1 MNSTVENTLPERWE
15 VKSLA
20 DIGSFYRG
28 VSYKKPQLLDGYR
41 EGCITLLRANNI
53 QNGLFLENC
62 QYLPSGFVKNE
73 KLTKKGDVLI
83 AMSSGSKNLVG
94 KNVILP
100 SLSNYSF
107 GAFCS
112 VFRLDEVEQS
122 SFVSLYFQSH
132 YYKEIISNLFRGA
145 GINNLRTSDLE
156 GVYIP
161 IPPLEEQK
169 RIVAKIDAL
178 FVKID
183 KAISLTEESL
193 KQAKNLLPSV
203 LKEIFE
209 KGKADGWEEKKFGE
223 LFKDI
228 SSGFACS
235 KRFEKDGG
243 YVHLRTHNIS
253 TNGVLNFDK
262 IIEIEK
268 SKVNIRSSKIFK
280 GDVIFNNTNSTELVG
295 KTSYVDRDYDY
306 GYSNHLTVIKT
317 AEESEGKYLTYFLN
331 HLQFTGYFMRICKKW
346 IGQSGINTSMLKDL
360 DYCYPPLEQQKKLVS
375 ILDGISNQSIKTQ
388 SKFEEQLSYL
398 RLLKSSILSKAFKGE
413 L

>member
-178 FVKID
+178 FAKID

-193 KQAKNLLPSV
+193 KQAKNLLPRIIDETFDSFDAEKVDLKSV
-203 LKEIFE
+203 SDSIQYGYTGKTIESGKYYYLRITDIQGGKVNYQSTPYSDINGIDIEKYILNKGDILFARTGATAGKSYLFNDEVEAVFASYLIRVVCKQDIVKPSFVKWFFHSTNYWKQIFGNIVGAAQPNFN
-209 KGKADGWEEKKFGE
+209 GKKLGE
-223 LFKDI
+223 LN
-228 SSGFACS
+228 
-235 KRFEKDGG
+235 
-243 YVHLRTHNIS
+243 L
-253 TNGVLNFDK
+253 K
-262 IIEIEK
+262 IPSIEQQ
-268 SKVNIRSSKIFK
+268 
-280 GDVIFNNTNSTELVG
+280 ELV
-295 KTSYVDRDYDY
+295 V
-306 GYSNHLTVIKT
+306 GYLEKVSKQTNQTQLKL
-317 AEESEGKYLTYFLN
+317 EGQLAYLK
-331 HLQFTGYFMRICKKW
+331 Q
-346 IGQSGINTSMLKDL
+346 
-360 DYCYPPLEQQKKLVS
+360 
-375 ILDGISNQSIKTQ
+375 
-388 SKFEEQLSYL
+388 
-398 RLLKSSILSKAFKGE
+398 LKSSILSKAFKGE